1 MFPTFIGILDIQSW
15 WEVPSIAHFCSLFR
29 AAFNLLDFDIEDL
42 EEALLTDGGTEGR
55 LVQELIVRLLEG
67 CLPNDTRNDIS
78 TFNYQMFL
86 RRLFRKK
93 CQEYKCENPFNTD
106 VDFEL
111 LPLRQKVEILRALC
125 DFRLDAEDVEQ
136 SLGNLD
142 SDSLR
147 VEPLGHDRKNSA
159 YWYFYGTR
167 LYREDYIDT
176 SNSISHKQKS
186 KPRDKKRKRRRNRV
200 AKEEEEEEEKK
211 EDSLIHGKAKESV
224 WQVVCFTQQDWSRL
238 VEKFRDSEYDTE
250 RKLYRTLSEDFM
262 PEIPKLFDLKEKQQR
277 RKLLQRNSSRVLRS
291 HEPTTQMETVMV
303 RSKIKTKTNK
313 GSKKGTQNSK
323 NVYVKEE
330 TPPPLPSPPIQ
341 KKGRQTNNSLASAV
355 GQIVIHTRDEV
366 EGLEKKKGIGSN
378 SDGNYVSSN
387 YGYKYGYS
395 FGIEEE
401 ERRVGM
407 HKVLESLK
415 DHVDAWP
422 FIDPVDEE
430 YAPRYY
436 SVVRKPMD
444 LSTMEEKLENGLYKS
459 LSEFKRDFR
468 LIVDN
473 CRQYNGSDNEYTE
486 MAFNLKEAF
495 DKAVGRYLES
505 ETSSD
510 EDPSSPKSF
519 LATPASPSCPSR
531 VSSPHQNRKRS
542 KKSTK
547 KSKSYKSESKGKSKA
562 NDKNDEE
569 EKRGKNYKLP
579 KKKRGKKKSK
589 RAKDEESVNEE
600 EQEEQESEDAMS
612 ESSVITAKRNNLLL
626 KTKKLTSKE
635 SEEFKKIDKKVS
647 KERHQQK
654 KETENVRPMKE
665 SKENKK
671 RKEDFEEDYEP
682 LVVVKSKNKKIEKK
696 ELEET
701 EVFTDNAKKNK
712 LKKTESHENEPLP
725 ENKEKTQHIKVKKNR
740 KKEKTG
746 LKAFKSDEKSEKSRT
761 KDKEKKSKQKND
773 ELKNG
778 EISSEIDSKDLDL
791 ESDVDSK
798 ETHTSKKIPAFI
810 GDKDIESLD
819 GLKDKISERRREEKL
834 KNEKE
839 KQKKTGKNDLHNM
852 YSKKVPSNGS
862 TFHDSDKSSVK
873 RPKLKKGIK
882 EEKVPIMEDPVKTQD
897 QEVAETKKVKVAQS
911 KHTKGFGKEESSMQ
925 ALNQATE
932 QTLHDI
938 NKWLDD
944 APRLSEFSSGSDSP
958 IFHSSSVESGR
969 SGPKVEAPRKRPSSI
984 KIFGPHGPSR
994 PKKIQRTI
1002 DRLQPGKSKGN
1013 LLLKKPLNLPNV
1025 NAAEMT
1031 VQLTS
1036 DNDQTNKNTDEE
1048 PKLSLGTVLKNVD
1061 SIQLICKSLV
1071 SSPNPNFSNDDEEED
1086 HNTLPAVP
1094 VSSLREE
1101 KISGITT
1108 TQTPAIVEESKDNQS
1123 NAKDTQKP
1131 KTATPNLSAWFKA
1144 FGAPKSKK
1152 KDEESEDG
1160 ITKKDGELQEVFC
1173 GRQRRMSTGGSSVS
1187 ESVSSFSQESP
1198 PGRSGRSPQGQPIMA
1213 SVEPQIRGAG
1223 FYQDALSTGSSPYN
1237 SPYYATP
1244 PRYSAQLPPTP
1255 SPQNH
1260 PLSPAYPSSSYEQA
1274 PLYSQIPTQQSH
1286 QTFQK
1291 SPQENSG
1298 EMYHQLSPTFPQR
1311 SPQTNFPQN
1320 STQNE
1325 SYNQPLQSSN
1335 QSQSPV
1341 YSQHSPQ
1348 PIQQI
1353 YPQPSPQPPP
1363 SNYSQPSPQQPSAP
1377 KYSQL
1382 SPQQN
1387 AANYSQPSPQAANY
1401 SQPSPQQPH
1410 SPYSQASPQAPPNYS
1425 QPSPQQQP
1433 SPFAQSP
1440 QQSSGYSQMSPQP
1453 PSSNYSQQS
1462 PQPPSNYSQ
1471 QSPQPPS
1478 NYSQPSPQTP
1488 SNYSQASPQPPSN
1501 YSQPSPQPP
1510 SNYSQ
1515 PSPQPP
1521 SNYSQPSPQPP
1532 SNYSQPSPQP
1542 PSNYSQPSPQPP
1554 PVYSQQSQSS
1564 NFSHPSPQTHSAS
1577 YTQSSPQPLTT
1588 GYSQP
1593 SPQPRNYSQPSP
1605 QQIQTFPQHSP
1616 QAPPSYS
1623 QPSPQNAA
1631 YSQPQQSPQ
1640 QPVKYSQPSPQQPAN
1655 YSHSIHSPQTPQ
1667 NYSQLSPQQP
1677 PPSNYSQPSPSPQQS
1692 RNYSQTSPSPQQ
1704 SRNYSQP
1711 SPSPQQSHNYTQP
1724 APSPQQTRTYSQPS
1738 PQQKSACTSQASQS
1752 SQQPSNYSQP
1762 SPQQSTNYSLQQPQP
1777 QSQKSA
1783 EEYPQA
1789 ASTPSNYS
1797 HGYKQNH
1804 SYIQS
1809 SVSSTLNETEHR
1821 TDYLKSNTTE
1831 KSSSTEQQ
1839 RNFAVPP
1846 ETASLNLNANHQI
1859 YQSPNQYPPTFGN
1872 NYPNI
1877 DLQRSVSRHGGQE
1890 QSQQQQQSS
1899 QERPSFTDLSNSLN
1913 AQKYAQQRSFLG
1925 KTSSTSEQL
1934 STQDQSQILA
1944 FQQNLTAHESLYPS
1958 GFQSSGYP
1966 MPNSRPVYPSPHYFD
1981 ASSKAATNSG
1991 PVNSSTSNLP
2001 PVKKRIYNESST
2013 EASRGLTQE
2022 TTARTGQEQFSFDPI
2037 MALPQ
2042 PEAVSASQF
2051 DTAFVGNLAD
2061 SVATNPAYARLG
2073 LGLVSR
2079 TGKEQQQL
2087 LTIPRPPQTKPEH
2100 LAYARSPASGAAEID
2115 LNLLQSLQT
2124 AAAKNTQGILSM
2136 PSSRR
2141 GGEASSSSTSTSVK
2155 TKKSRKSKQQQQEQ
2169 QNVTSVS
2176 SVVSTEPQSGTG
2188 IPGFPQYTGTS
2199 ADSIGL
2205 KNTTMVPPAGSA
2217 FNFAASTST
2226 TTSSPF
2232 YDKDASAAAA
2242 AFAFLDEFRNP
2253 NSYYSMALRQQ
2264 QQQQQQQVPPV
2275 TDATQQACNKLSNQP
2290 PRNYPPHPFLHS
2302 AQRSAAYG
2310 PPVSAYVTPH
2320 GPNLTMDPTAYQQ
2333 YIHSLYAL
2341 QPPPHHHRPS
2351 WL

>member
-1 MFPTFIGILDIQSW
+1 
-15 WEVPSIAHFCSLFR
+15 
-29 AAFNLLDFDIEDL
+29 
-42 EEALLTDGGTEGR
+42 
-55 LVQELIVRLLEG
+55 
-67 CLPNDTRNDIS
+67 
-78 TFNYQMFL
+78 
-86 RRLFRKK
+86 
-93 CQEYKCENPFNTD
+93 
-106 VDFEL
+106 
-111 LPLRQKVEILRALC
+111 
-125 DFRLDAEDVEQ
+125 
-136 SLGNLD
+136 
-142 SDSLR
+142 
-147 VEPLGHDRKNSA
+147 
-159 YWYFYGTR
+159 
-167 LYREDYIDT
+167 
-176 SNSISHKQKS
+176 
-186 KPRDKKRKRRRNRV
+186 
-200 AKEEEEEEEKK
+200 
-211 EDSLIHGKAKESV
+211 
-224 WQVVCFTQQDWSRL
+224 
-238 VEKFRDSEYDTE
+238 
-250 RKLYRTLSEDFM
+250 
-262 PEIPKLFDLKEKQQR
+262 
-277 RKLLQRNSSRVLRS
+277 
-291 HEPTTQMETVMV
+291 
-303 RSKIKTKTNK
+303 
-313 GSKKGTQNSK
+313 
-323 NVYVKEE
+323 
-330 TPPPLPSPPIQ
+330 
-341 KKGRQTNNSLASAV
+341 
-355 GQIVIHTRDEV
+355 
-366 EGLEKKKGIGSN
+366 
-378 SDGNYVSSN
+378 
-387 YGYKYGYS
+387 
-395 FGIEEE
+395 
-401 ERRVGM
+401 
-407 HKVLESLK
+407 
-415 DHVDAWP
+415 
-422 FIDPVDEE
+422 
-430 YAPRYY
+430 
-436 SVVRKPMD
+436 
-444 LSTMEEKLENGLYKS
+444 
-459 LSEFKRDFR
+459 
-468 LIVDN
+468 
-473 CRQYNGSDNEYTE
+473 
-486 MAFNLKEAF
+486 
-495 DKAVGRYLES
+495 
-505 ETSSD
+505 
-510 EDPSSPKSF
+510 
-519 LATPASPSCPSR
+519 
-531 VSSPHQNRKRS
+531 
-542 KKSTK
+542 
-547 KSKSYKSESKGKSKA
+547 
-562 NDKNDEE
+562 
-569 EKRGKNYKLP
+569 
-579 KKKRGKKKSK
+579 
-589 RAKDEESVNEE
+589 
-600 EQEEQESEDAMS
+600 
-612 ESSVITAKRNNLLL
+612 
-626 KTKKLTSKE
+626 
-635 SEEFKKIDKKVS
+635 
-647 KERHQQK
+647 
-654 KETENVRPMKE
+654 
-665 SKENKK
+665 
-671 RKEDFEEDYEP
+671 
-682 LVVVKSKNKKIEKK
+682 
-696 ELEET
+696 
-701 EVFTDNAKKNK
+701 
-712 LKKTESHENEPLP
+712 
-725 ENKEKTQHIKVKKNR
+725 
-740 KKEKTG
+740 
-746 LKAFKSDEKSEKSRT
+746 
-761 KDKEKKSKQKND
+761 
-773 ELKNG
+773 
-778 EISSEIDSKDLDL
+778 
-791 ESDVDSK
+791 
-798 ETHTSKKIPAFI
+798 
-810 GDKDIESLD
+810 
-819 GLKDKISERRREEKL
+819 
-834 KNEKE
+834 
-839 KQKKTGKNDLHNM
+839 
-852 YSKKVPSNGS
+852 
-862 TFHDSDKSSVK
+862 
-873 RPKLKKGIK
+873 
-882 EEKVPIMEDPVKTQD
+882 
-897 QEVAETKKVKVAQS
+897 
-911 KHTKGFGKEESSMQ
+911 
-925 ALNQATE
+925 
-932 QTLHDI
+932 
-938 NKWLDD
+938 
-944 APRLSEFSSGSDSP
+944 
-958 IFHSSSVESGR
+958 
-969 SGPKVEAPRKRPSSI
+969 
-984 KIFGPHGPSR
+984 
-994 PKKIQRTI
+994 
-1002 DRLQPGKSKGN
+1002 
-1013 LLLKKPLNLPNV
+1013 
-1025 NAAEMT
+1025 MT

-1433 SPFAQSP
+1433 SPYAQSP

-1478 NYSQPSPQTP
+1478 NYSQPSPQPP

-1711 SPSPQQSHNYTQP
+1711 SPSPQQSHTYTQP

-1925 KTSSTSEQL
+1925 KTSGTSEQL

-2013 EASRGLTQE
+2013 EASRGLSQE

-2141 GGEASSSSTSTSVK
+2141 GGEASSSSTSTPVK